1 MIENLGRQAKAAS
14 RKLARL
20 GTVEKNRILS
30 LLGENLMK
38 RKEEILAANAEDL
51 RRGEEN
57 GLSSALMDR
66 LLLSEERIRS
76 MKEGLLTVEKLDDP
90 VGEIR
95 EMKTLPNGLKVGK
108 KSVPLGVVGI
118 IYESRPNVTIDTAA
132 LCLKSSNAL
141 ILRGGKEAISSNK
154 VLVEIVQDT
163 LKELGHDPFMVQLIE
178 DLSYETA
185 GKFMRMN
192 EYLDVLIPR
201 GSAKLIQR
209 VVKEA
214 TVPVIETGVGNC
226 HVFVDESADFSMALD
241 IIVNAKTQRTG
252 VCNTM
257 ESLLVHEAVADAFLP
272 ALFKTLKPYGVRVM
286 ADEKA
291 RQIIPD
297 FFEATEED
305 YGKEYLDLSMS
316 LKTVKDLKEAMDHI
330 EKYGTGHSEAII
342 TKDYDHAMTFTDE
355 VDAAAVYVNAST
367 RFTDGSALGMGA
379 EMGISTQKLHAR
391 GPVGL
396 KELTTTKYIIFG
408 NGQVRP

>member
-132 LCLKSSNAL
+132 VATW
-141 ILRGGKEAISSNK
+141 RARF
-154 VLVEIVQDT
+154 
-163 LKELGHDPFMVQLIE
+163 PAF
-178 DLSYETA
+178 
-185 GKFMRMN
+185 
-192 EYLDVLIPR
+192 
-201 GSAKLIQR
+201 SAR
-209 VVKEA
+209 
-214 TVPVIETGVGNC
+214 
-226 HVFVDESADFSMALD
+226 
-241 IIVNAKTQRTG
+241 
-252 VCNTM
+252 
-257 ESLLVHEAVADAFLP
+257 
-272 ALFKTLKPYGVRVM
+272 
-286 ADEKA
+286 
-291 RQIIPD
+291 
-297 FFEATEED
+297 
-305 YGKEYLDLSMS
+305 
-316 LKTVKDLKEAMDHI
+316 
-330 EKYGTGHSEAII
+330 
-342 TKDYDHAMTFTDE
+342 
-355 VDAAAVYVNAST
+355 
-367 RFTDGSALGMGA
+367 
-379 EMGISTQKLHAR
+379 
-391 GPVGL
+391 
-396 KELTTTKYIIFG
+396 
-408 NGQVRP
+408 

>member
-1 MIENLGRQAKAAS
+1 MIEEIGIRAKEAS
-14 RKLARL
+14 RKLSRL
-20 GTVEKNRILS
+20 GTTEKNLILHT
-30 LLGENLMK
+30 LGENLVK
-38 RKEEILAANAEDL
+38 RKDEIIASNEADL
-51 RRGEEN
+51 VKGKEN
-57 GLSSALMDR
+57 GLSDALMDR
-66 LLLSEERIRS
+66 LLLNEQRILS
-76 MKEGLLTVEKLDDP
+76 MKEGLSIVEKLEDP
-90 VGEIR
+90 VGEVSQ
-95 EMKTLPNGLKVGK
+95 MKTLANGLKVGK

-141 ILRGGKEAISSNK
+141 ILRGGKEAITSNK
-154 VLVEIVQDT
+154 ILVAIISDT
-163 LKELGHDPFMVQLIE
+163 LKELGHDPHMVQLIE

-185 GKFMRMN
+185 GEFMRMN

-226 HVFVDESADFSMALD
+226 HVYVDEGADYEMALN

-252 VCNTM
+252 VCNAM
-257 ESLLVHEAVADAFLP
+257 ESLLVNERIAKDFLP
-272 ALFKTLKPYGVRVM
+272 RLYERILPYGVRVM
-286 ADEKA
+286 ADEPA
-291 RQIIPD
+291 REIIPQ
-297 FFEATEED
+297 FNEATDED
-305 YGKEYLDLSMS
+305 YATEYLDLALS
-316 LKTVKDLKEAMDHI
+316 LKTVKDLDDAMDHI

-342 TKDYDHAMTFTDE
+342 TENYERAMRFLDE

-367 RFTDGSALGMGA
+367 RFTDGSEMGMGA

-408 NGQVRP
+408 NGQIRA